1 MRRYVII
8 LLCAVFLS
16 GCSNPLQ
23 KEDEVTEVT
32 ETPVPDTVADTSKS
46 ITNPDIVLTFNTFD
60 DTALGATD
68 DTCIRVYSNATSF
81 DSAIIELKY
90 MPNYKRF
97 ADLTQNITF
106 KELGDTGYIAVI
118 TDEGIGEDYIKKI
131 SSNITWR

>member
-32 ETPVPDTVADTSKS
+32 ETPIPDTVDDTSKS

-60 DTALGATD
+60 DTALGVTD
-68 DTCIRVYSNATSF
+68 VTCIRVYSNATSF